1 MITYANQHEI
11 LKKLIFLRYSSFE
24 KSVENMFSNDKQIAE
39 IWRENEYAQK
49 SADVNILVSWRDVS
63 SKIFNKNELKNILT
77 KCLALNNL
85 TIKMAIIQEYLIQ
98 NVLKRKK
105 MKQSDWL

>member
-1 MITYANQHEI
+1 MCNQHEI

-24 KSVENMFSNDKQIAE
+24 KSVENMFPNDKQIAE
-39 IWRENEYAQK
+39 IWIENKYAQK
-49 SADVNILVSWRDVS
+49 SADVNILVSWRDAS
-63 SKIFNKNELKNILT
+63 PKIFNKNELENILT

-85 TIKMAIIQEYLIQ
+85 TIKMTIIQEYLIQ